1 MANETTETIGLEL
14 PSITDFYDVGVV
26 NKNNK
31 SIDKFFTDLKKAVD
45 AHANSSHVTGVKG
58 ANETAYRN
66 GNVNITAENIGLGN
80 VDNTSDSEK
89 KVLSAGKLTS
99 TRLIDGIGFDG
110 SKDVYSYGI
119 CSTSGA
125 TAAKTV
131 KLLNDTFIV
140 LNQGI
145 TVTVRFSNTNTAEK
159 VTLNVNGT
167 GAIPVYFGNAQAGPY
182 TLVAGEEYKLTYN
195 SGKYTVEGVTRTASS
210 TTPGLM
216 SSTDKAKLDEI
227 KITGTEGDL
236 FGKLFYSCSAV
247 VTSSPAKIAA
257 PEGYIPIAATNA
269 DWNAYPEITFDIV
282 KQGGYNLLLTRSL
295 KTGASDSG
303 QYITGDGGGRR
314 ANILFVNRKFISGYD
329 V

>member
-31 SIDKFFTDLKKAVD
+31 SIDKFFTNLKKAVE
-45 AHANSSHVTGVKG
+45 AHANSSHVTGIKG

-66 GNVNITAENIGLGN
+66 GNVNIGLGN

-110 SKDVYSYGI
+110 SKDVYRYGI

-131 KLLNDTFIV
+131 KLVNDTFIV

-145 TVTVRFSNTNTAEK
+145 PVTVRFSNTNTAEK

-195 SGKYTVEGVTRTASS
+195 SGRYTVEGVTRT
-210 TTPGLM
+210 
-216 SSTDKAKLDEI
+216 
-227 KITGTEGDL
+227 
-236 FGKLFYSCSAV
+236 
-247 VTSSPAKIAA
+247 A

>member
-45 AHANSSHVTGVKG
+45 AHANSSHVTGIKG

-99 TRLIDGIGFDG
+99 SKLIDGVPFDG
-110 SKDVYSYGI
+110 SESIKHYAV
-119 CSTSGA
+119 CSTSGSV
-125 TAAKTV
+125 AAKTV
-131 KLLNDTFIV
+131 ALSGFTLDMGV
-140 LNQGI
+140 SL
-145 TVTVRFSNTNTAEK
+145 TVRFANTNTA
-159 VTLNVNGT
+159 TNPTININGV
-167 GAIPVYFGNAQAGPY
+167 GAKPIYFGNRKAGPY
-182 TLVAGEEYKLTYN
+182 DLVAGEEYKLTYN
-195 SGKYTVEGVTRTASS
+195 AQYSRYHVEGIVRTASA

-227 KITGTEGDL
+227 KITGTEGEL

-247 VTSSPAKIAA
+247 VTSSPVKIAA

-282 KQGGYNLLLTRSL
+282 KQGGDNLLLTRSL

-314 ANILFVNRKFISGYD
+314 ANILFVNREFISGYD
-329 V
+329 A